1 MLSMGLPTNYWTN
14 KHILITGAGGFVGS
28 HLAQKLGKLGA
39 EVVSMIRREDRVD
52 VIDRDALE
60 AFFESKPSVVF
71 HLAGEAVVERGQ
83 EVPYDTFRTNVL
95 GTLNILE
102 LSRIYAIPKIIIA
115 STAQVYGE
123 GKPPFWEDDPPRPSR
138 PYETSKTA
146 TDLLA
151 QSYADSFHLGVLIP
165 RFANI
170 YGPGDTN
177 FTRLIPK
184 VLEHILKGKPIP
196 VWGGTARREYLYID
210 DAIDAY
216 LMLGAISDVKLER
229 NRIFNFGSGNPISVR
244 DLIKTIGK
252 IAGAEIKIIR
262 EKDVREGEIT
272 DQYVSWEKSKRM
284 LGWNP
289 RVTLNEGLER
299 TVAWYKNYFLSS

>member
-1 MLSMGLPTNYWTN
+1 MLSMGLPTNYWTH

-28 HLAQKLGKLGA
+28 HLANKLGKLGA
-39 EVVSMIRREDRVD
+39 EVVSMIRREDGVD

-83 EVPYDTFRTNVL
+83 EVPYDTFRANVL

-102 LSRIYAIPKIIIA
+102 LSRMYAIPKIIIA

-123 GKPPFWEDDPPRPSR
+123 GNPPFREDDPPRPSR

-184 VLEHILKGKPIP
+184 VLEYILKGKPIP

-299 TVAWYKNYFLSS
+299 AVAWYKNYFSSS

>member
-1 MLSMGLPTNYWTN
+1 MVLSTNYWTN
-14 KHILITGAGGFVGS
+14 RHILITGAGGFVGS
-28 HLAQKLGKLGA
+28 HLAKKLSELGA
-39 EVVSMIRREDRVD
+39 EVVSMIRRDGGVD
-52 VIDRDALE
+52 VAKRDALE
-60 AFFESKPSVVF
+60 PFFHNKPSVVF

-83 EVPYDTFRTNVL
+83 ESPYDTFRTNVL
-95 GTLNILE
+95 GTLNVLE

-123 GKPPFWEDDPPRPSR
+123 GTPPFREDDPPRPSR

-177 FTRLIPK
+177 LTRLIPK

-196 VWGGTARREYLYID
+196 VWGGTAKREYLYID

-229 NRIFNFGSGNPISVR
+229 NRIFNFGSGNPIAVW

-252 IAGAEIKIIR
+252 IAGAKIKIIK

-289 RVTLNEGLER
+289 RVTVNEGLEH
-299 TVAWYKNYFLSS
+299 TVAWYKKYFISS

>member
-1 MLSMGLPTNYWTN
+1 M
-14 KHILITGAGGFVGS
+14 GS
-28 HLAQKLGKLGA
+28 HLANKLGELGA
-39 EVVSMIRREDRVD
+39 NVVSINRRRDGID
-52 VIDRDALE
+52 VADRDSLVP
-60 AFFESKPSVVF
+60 FFDNKLSVVF

-83 EVPYDTFRTNVL
+83 EAPFDTFRTNVL
-95 GTLNILE
+95 GTLNVLE
-102 LSRIYAIPKIIIA
+102 LSRMHAIPKIIIA

-123 GKPPFWEDDPPRPSR
+123 GKPPFREDDPPRPSR

-184 VLEHILKGKPIP
+184 VFEYVLKGKPIP

-216 LMLGAISDVKLER
+216 LMLGAISDEKLGR
-229 NRIFNFGSGNPISVR
+229 NRIFNFGSGTPIAVR
-244 DLIKTIGK
+244 DLIRAIGK
-252 IAGAEIKIIR
+252 IAGVEIKIIK
-262 EKDVREGEIT
+262 EKDVRDGEIT
-272 DQYVSWEKSKRM
+272 DQFVSWEKSKRV

-289 RVTLNEGLER
+289 RVTVNEGLER
-299 TVAWYKNYFLSS
+299 TVLWYKHYFKSL

>member
-1 MLSMGLPTNYWTN
+1 MGLPTNYWTN
-14 KHILITGAGGFVGS
+14 RHILITGAGGFVGS
-28 HLAQKLGKLGA
+28 HLANKLGELGA
-39 EVVSMIRREDRVD
+39 NVVSMIRREDGVD
-52 VIDRDALE
+52 VADRDALE
-60 AFFESKPSVVF
+60 PFFDNKLSVVF

-83 EVPYDTFRTNVL
+83 ESPYDTFRTNVL
-95 GTLNILE
+95 GTLNVLE
-102 LSRIYAIPKIIIA
+102 LSRMHAIPKIIIA

-123 GKPPFWEDDPPRPSR
+123 GKPPFREDDPPRPSR

-184 VLEHILKGKPIP
+184 VLKHMLTGHP
-196 VWGGTARREYLYID
+196 VPMWGGTARREYLYID

-216 LMLGAISDVKLER
+216 LMLGAISDEKLGR
-229 NRIFNFGSGNPISVR
+229 NRIFNFGSGTPIAVR

-252 IAGAEIKIIR
+252 IADVEIKIIK
-262 EKDVREGEIT
+262 EKDVRDGEIT
-272 DQYVSWEKSKRM
+272 DQFVSWEKSKRI

-289 RVTLNEGLER
+289 RVTVNDGLER
-299 TVAWYKNYFLSS
+299 TVLWYKHYFKSL